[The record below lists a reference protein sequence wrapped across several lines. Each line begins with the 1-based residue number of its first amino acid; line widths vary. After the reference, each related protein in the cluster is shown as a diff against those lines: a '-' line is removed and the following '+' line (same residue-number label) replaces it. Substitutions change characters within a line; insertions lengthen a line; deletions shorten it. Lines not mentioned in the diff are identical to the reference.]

1 MIKLVTFPAAFG
13 LRNVSPF
20 CLKVEMALSYLAMDC
35 DIVEESDP
43 RKSPKGK
50 LPFITCDG
58 ETIAD
63 SELILEYLDQKSGGK
78 LFAHLSAQQIGEGY
92 AWTRLIEDHL
102 YWLMVASRW
111 LDDQWWP
118 HVKQGFFS
126 KMPFPLKVIVPVV
139 ARRQV
144 RQTYELHGLGKHSL
158 AEQKAFALRDFQALD
173 NVLSNQAYILGED
186 LTVFDFTVASL
197 LAGIVDNKPASWMT
211 DMSEE
216 FPALKVYAERV
227 QESLGV
233 WCRK

>member
-1 MIKLVTFPAAFG
+1 MIKLHTFPAAFG

-20 CLKVEMALSYLAMDC
+20 CLKVEMAMSYLG
-35 DIVEESDP
+35 IENEIIEQSDP
-43 RKSPKGK
+43 RQSPKGK
-50 LPFITCDG
+50 LPFITGDG

-63 SELILEYLDQKSGGK
+63 SELILEYLDQKTDGGLYGK
-78 LFAHLSAQQIGEGY
+78 LSPEQIGQGY

-118 HVKQGFFS
+118 HVKQGFFAS
-126 KMPFPLKVIVPVV
+126 MPFPLKVIVPIV

-144 RQTYELHGLGKHSL
+144 RQTYSLHGLGKHTLS
-158 AEQKAFALRDFQALD
+158 EQKEFARRDFQALN
-173 NVLSNQAYILGED
+173 NVLSNQPFLLGHE

-211 DMSEE
+211 SMSEE

-227 QESLGV
+227 QETVGV